1 MPTITGDLRLITN
14 QPAAVTA
21 LQIHAPEARTS
32 VGTVILPAP
41 AVVPVVNGKFT
52 VDIELGAAV
61 CIPDYS
67 GSLGEP
73 IPIAIRAST
82 TTFAEALDNGRDL
95 TPDER
100 DRVVEL
106 YQKMIAAGDA
116 AKAAVAKAE
125 QSATQA
131 AQAAAAAKESASH
144 AASGVPPA
152 TATVQG
158 KIQLAGDLTGT
169 ADSPRIVTAGVNVYS
184 VAHRSQGFVK
194 TQPNGVLTIA
204 DDAIRHANAAVHKGY
219 VDNQIDHHTHT
230 TDQIKG
236 LDAALAGKAPAS
248 HTHPTSQ
255 ITGLDTALAGKAA
268 TSHTHKKADI
278 TDLPATSVEVAN
290 NTLVVRDYSGRVKT
304 GTAYSDEDAVNM
316 EVYRAM
322 FETQLSRT
330 LIEQELFDG
339 KISARRVGRIVILAI
354 GAYPGTMGKLPSQ
367 FLPEYALHA
376 VIPAGSDSV
385 KTLGKFTIVGQGVT
399 SLQAYDG
406 TTNSLFV
413 GTVTYLAFN

>member
-32 VGTVILPAP
+32 AGTVILPAP
-41 AVVPVVNGKFT
+41 AIVPVTGGKFT
-52 VDIELGAAV
+52 ADIELGAAV

-67 GSLGEP
+67 GTLGEP
-73 IPIAIRAST
+73 IHIAIRLGTA
-82 TTFAEALDNGRDL
+82 TFAEALENGSDL

-106 YQKMIAAGDA
+106 YQKMITAGDA

-125 QSATQA
+125 QSA
-131 AQAAAAAKESASH
+131 AAAKESAEH

-169 ADSPRIVTAGVNVYS
+169 ADSPRVVTAGVNGYS

-204 DDAIRHANAAVHKGY
+204 DDTIRDDAAAVHKGY
-219 VDNQIDHHTHT
+219 VDARISRHTHT

-236 LDAALAGKAPAS
+236 LDTALAGKAAAS

-255 ITGLDTALAGKAA
+255 ITGLDNALAGKAA
-268 TSHTHKKADI
+268 TSHTHTQADI
-278 TDLPATSVEVAN
+278 TDLPVTSVDAAK

-304 GTAYSDEDAVNM
+304 GTPYSDEDAVNM
-316 EVYRAM
+316 ETYRYM

-330 LIEQELFDG
+330 LIKQELFDG
-339 KISARRVGRIVILAI
+339 KISARKIGKIVILNTAI
-354 GAYPGTMGKLPSQ
+354 RPGTIGKLPYPFWPEDAVL
-367 FLPEYALHA
+367 FL
-376 VIPAGSDSV
+376 IPAASSSV
-385 KTLGKFTIVGQGVT
+385 QTLGRFFIGKQGDT
-399 SLQAYDG
+399 SLSTYNGATGDVFQ
-406 TTNSLFV
+406 
-413 GTVTYLAFN
+413 GTVTYLSSN

>member
-32 VGTVILPAP
+32 AGIVILPAP
-41 AVVPVVNGKFT
+41 AIVPVTGGKFT
-52 VDIELGAAV
+52 ADIELGAAV

-82 TTFAEALDNGRDL
+82 TTFAEALENGRDL
-95 TPDER
+95 TPEER

-131 AQAAAAAKESASH
+131 AQAAAAAKESADH

-169 ADSPRIVTAGVNVYS
+169 ADSPRIVTAGVNWYS
-184 VAHRSQGFVK
+184 VAANRQGFVK
-194 TQPNGVLTIA
+194 TQPSGVLTIA
-204 DDAIRHANAAVHKGY
+204 DDAIRNATAAVNKGY
-219 VDNQIDHHTHT
+219 VDEIIGHHTHT
-230 TDQIKG
+230 TDQVKG
-236 LDAALAGKAPAS
+236 LDA
-248 HTHPTSQ
+248 
-255 ITGLDTALAGKAA
+255 ALAGKAA
-268 TSHTHKKADI
+268 TSHTHTQADI
-278 TDLPATSVEVAN
+278 TDLPVTSVDAAK

-304 GTAYSDEDAVNM
+304 GTPYSDEDAVNM
-316 EVYRAM
+316 ETYRYM

-330 LIEQELFDG
+330 LIKQELFDG
-339 KISARRVGRIVILAI
+339 KISARKIGKIVILNTAI
-354 GAYPGTMGKLPSQ
+354 RPGTIGKLPYPFWPEDAVL
-367 FLPEYALHA
+367 FL
-376 VIPAGSDSV
+376 IPAASSSV
-385 KTLGKFTIVGQGVT
+385 QTLGRFFIGKQGDT
-399 SLQAYDG
+399 SLSTYNGATGDVFQ
-406 TTNSLFV
+406 
-413 GTVTYLAFN
+413 GTVTYLSSN

>member
-14 QPAAVTA
+14 QPAVVTA

-32 VGTVILPAP
+32 AGTVILPAP
-41 AVVPVVNGKFT
+41 AVVPVTGGKFT
-52 VDIELGAAV
+52 ADIELGAAV

-82 TTFAEALDNGRDL
+82 TTFAEALENGRGL
-95 TPDER
+95 TPEER

-131 AQAAAAAKESASH
+131 AQAAAAAKESAEH

-169 ADSPRIVTAGVNVYS
+169 ADSPRIVTAGVNWYS
-184 VAHRSQGFVK
+184 VAANRQGFVK
-194 TQPNGVLTIA
+194 TQPSGVLTIA
-204 DDAIRHANAAVHKGY
+204 DDAIRNATAAVNKGY
-219 VDNQIDHHTHT
+219 VDEIIGHHTHT
-230 TDQIKG
+230 TDQVK
-236 LDAALAGKAPAS
+236 
-248 HTHPTSQ
+248 
-255 ITGLDTALAGKAA
+255 GLDTALAGKAA
-268 TSHTHKKADI
+268 TSHTHTQADI
-278 TDLPATSVEVAN
+278 TDLPVTSVDAAK

-304 GTAYSDEDAVNM
+304 GTPYSDEDAVNM
-316 EVYRAM
+316 ETYRYM

-330 LIEQELFDG
+330 LIKQELFDG
-339 KISARRVGRIVILAI
+339 KISARKIGKIVILNTAI
-354 GAYPGTMGKLPSQ
+354 RPGTIGKLPYPFWPEDAVL
-367 FLPEYALHA
+367 FL
-376 VIPAGSDSV
+376 IPAASSSV
-385 KTLGKFTIVGQGVT
+385 QTLGRFFIGKQGDT
-399 SLQAYDG
+399 SLSTYNGATGDVFQ
-406 TTNSLFV
+406 
-413 GTVTYLAFN
+413 GTVTYLSSN

>member
-32 VGTVILPAP
+32 AGIVILPAP
-41 AVVPVVNGKFT
+41 AVVPVTGGKFT
-52 VDIELGAAV
+52 ADIELGAAI

-67 GSLGEP
+67 GTLGEP
-73 IPIAIRAST
+73 IHIAIRPDT

-169 ADSPRIVTAGVNVYS
+169 ADSPRIITASTGKYS
-184 VAHRSQGFVK
+184 VVAGHAGFVH
-194 TQPNGVLTIA
+194 TQRNGALTIEDDTIRNYA
-204 DDAIRHANAAVHKGY
+204 DAVHKGY
-219 VDNQIDHHTHT
+219 VDARIDRHSHT

-236 LDAALAGKAPAS
+236 LDAALAGKA
-248 HTHPTSQ
+248 
-255 ITGLDTALAGKAA
+255 A
-268 TSHTHKKADI
+268 TSHTHTKADI

-304 GTAYSDEDAVNM
+304 GSPYSDEDAVNM
-316 EVYRAM
+316 ETYRAM

-330 LIEQELFDG
+330 LYKQELFDG
-339 KISARRVGRIVILAI
+339 KISARKIGKIVILNTAI
-354 GAYPGTMGKLPSQ
+354 RPGTIGKLPWPFWPEDAVL
-367 FLPEYALHA
+367 FL
-376 VIPAGSDSV
+376 IPAASSSV
-385 KTLGKFTIVGQGVT
+385 QTLGRFFISKQGDA
-399 SLQAYDG
+399 SLSTYNGATGDVFQ
-406 TTNSLFV
+406 
-413 GTVTYLAFN
+413 GTVTYLSSN

>member
-32 VGTVILPAP
+32 AGIVILPAP
-41 AVVPVVNGKFT
+41 AIVPVTGGEFT
-52 VDIELGAAV
+52 ADIELGAAV

-67 GSLGEP
+67 GTLGEP
-73 IPIAIRAST
+73 IHIAIRPGTA
-82 TTFAEALDNGRDL
+82 TFAEALENGRDL

-158 KIQLAGDLTGT
+158 KIRLAGDLVGT
-169 ADSPRIVTAGVNVYS
+169 ADSPRIITAGAGKYS
-184 VAHRSQGFVK
+184 VAAGHAGFVQ
-194 TQPNGVLTIA
+194 TQPNGALTIEDDTIR
-204 DDAIRHANAAVHKGY
+204 DDAAAVHKGY
-219 VDNQIDHHTHT
+219 VDARISRHSHT
-230 TDQIKG
+230 TDQVKG
-236 LDAALAGKAPAS
+236 LDTVLAGKAPAS

-255 ITGLDTALAGKAA
+255 ITGLDDALAGKAA
-268 TSHTHKKADI
+268 TSHTHKMADI

-304 GTAYSDEDAVNM
+304 GSPYYDEDAVNM
-316 EVYRAM
+316 ETYRAM
-322 FETQLSRT
+322 FETQLGRT
-330 LIEQELFDG
+330 LYKQELFDG
-339 KISARRVGRIVILAI
+339 KISARKIGKIIILNIATR
-354 GAYPGTMGKLPSQ
+354 PGTIGKLNYPFWPEDAVL
-367 FLPEYALHA
+367 FL
-376 VIPAGSDSV
+376 IPAASSSV
-385 KTLGKFTIVGQGVT
+385 QTLGRFFISKQGDA
-399 SLQAYDG
+399 SLSAYNGATGDV
-406 TTNSLFV
+406 FQ
-413 GTVTYLAFN
+413 GTVTYLAPN

>member
-32 VGTVILPAP
+32 AGIVILPAP
-41 AVVPVVNGKFT
+41 AIVPVTGGKFT
-52 VDIELGAAV
+52 ADIELGAAV

-67 GSLGEP
+67 GVLGEP
-73 IPIAIRAST
+73 IHIAIRPGTA
-82 TTFAEALDNGRDL
+82 TFAEALENGRDL

-169 ADSPRIVTAGVNVYS
+169 ADSPRIVTAGVNGYS

-204 DDAIRHANAAVHKGY
+204 DDTIRDDAAAVHKGY
-219 VDNQIDHHTHT
+219 VDARISRHSHT

-236 LDAALAGKAPAS
+236 LDN
-248 HTHPTSQ
+248 
-255 ITGLDTALAGKAA
+255 ALAGKAA
-268 TSHTHKKADI
+268 TSHTHTKSDI

-304 GTAYSDEDAVNM
+304 GTPYSDEDAVNM
-316 EVYRAM
+316 ETYRYM

-330 LIEQELFDG
+330 LIKQELFDG
-339 KISARRVGRIVILAI
+339 KISARKIGKIVILNTAI
-354 GAYPGTMGKLPSQ
+354 RPGTIGKLPYPFWPEDAVL
-367 FLPEYALHA
+367 FL
-376 VIPAGSDSV
+376 IPAASSSV
-385 KTLGKFTIVGQGVT
+385 QTLGRFFISKQG
-399 SLQAYDG
+399 D
-406 TTNSLFV
+406 TNLSTYNGATGDVFQ
-413 GTVTYLAFN
+413 GTVTYLSSN

>member
-32 VGTVILPAP
+32 AGTVILPAP

-61 CIPDYS
+61 CIPEYS
-67 GSLGEP
+67 GTLGEP
-73 IPIAIRAST
+73 IHIAIRPGTA
-82 TTFAEALDNGRDL
+82 TFAEALDNGRDL

-125 QSATQA
+125 RSATQA
-131 AQAAAAAKESASH
+131 AQSAAAAKESADH

-158 KIQLAGDLTGT
+158 KIRLAGDLVGT
-169 ADSPRIVTAGVNVYS
+169 ADSPRIVTAGAGRYS
-184 VAHRSQGFVK
+184 VAAGHAGFVQ
-194 TQPNGVLTIA
+194 TQPNGALTIEDDTIR
-204 DDAIRHANAAVHKGY
+204 DDAAAVHKGY
-219 VDNQIDHHTHT
+219 VDARISRHTHT
-230 TDQIKG
+230 TDQVK
-236 LDAALAGKAPAS
+236 
-248 HTHPTSQ
+248 
-255 ITGLDTALAGKAA
+255 GLDTALAGKAPA
-268 TSHTHKKADI
+268 LHTHPTSQVTGLDNALAGKAAASHTHTKADI

-290 NTLVVRDYSGRVKT
+290 NSLVVRDYSGRVKT
-304 GTAYSDEDAVNM
+304 GAPYSDEDAVNM
-316 EVYRAM
+316 ETYRYM

-330 LIEQELFDG
+330 LIKQELFDG
-339 KISARRVGRIVILAI
+339 KISARKIGKIVILNI
-354 GAYPGTMGKLPSQ
+354 ITRPGTIGKLNYPFWPEDAVL
-367 FLPEYALHA
+367 FL
-376 VIPAGSDSV
+376 IPAASSSV
-385 KTLGKFTIVGQGVT
+385 QTLGRFFISKQGDA
-399 SLQAYDG
+399 SLSTYNGATGDAFQ
-406 TTNSLFV
+406 
-413 GTVTYLAFN
+413 GTVTYLSSN

>member
-41 AVVPVVNGKFT
+41 AIVPVTGGKFT
-52 VDIELGAAV
+52 ADIGLGAAV

-67 GSLGEP
+67 GTLGEP
-73 IPIAIRAST
+73 IHIAIRLGTA
-82 TTFAEALDNGRDL
+82 TFAEALDNGRDL

-169 ADSPRIVTAGVNVYS
+169 ADSPRIITASTDKYS
-184 VAHRSQGFVK
+184 VVAGHAGFVH
-194 TQPNGVLTIA
+194 TQRNGALTIEDDTIRNYA
-204 DDAIRHANAAVHKGY
+204 DAVHKGY
-219 VDNQIDHHTHT
+219 VDARIDRHSHT

-236 LDAALAGKAPAS
+236 LDAALAGKA
-248 HTHPTSQ
+248 
-255 ITGLDTALAGKAA
+255 A
-268 TSHTHKKADI
+268 TSHTHTKADI

-304 GTAYSDEDAVNM
+304 GSPYSDEDAVNM
-316 EVYRAM
+316 ETYRAM

-330 LIEQELFDG
+330 LYKQELFDG
-339 KISARRVGRIVILAI
+339 KISARKIGKIVILNTAI
-354 GAYPGTMGKLPSQ
+354 RPGTIGKLPWAFWPEDAVL
-367 FLPEYALHA
+367 FL
-376 VIPAGSDSV
+376 IPAASSSV
-385 KTLGKFTIVGQGVT
+385 QTLGRFFISKQGDA
-399 SLQAYDG
+399 SLSTYNGATGDVFQ
-406 TTNSLFV
+406 
-413 GTVTYLAFN
+413 GTVAYLASN

>member
-32 VGTVILPAP
+32 AGTVILPAP
-41 AVVPVVNGKFT
+41 AVVPVTGGKFT
-52 VDIELGAAV
+52 ADIELGAAV

-67 GSLGEP
+67 GVLGEP
-73 IPIAIRAST
+73 IHIAIRPGT

-100 DRVVEL
+100 DRVTEL
-106 YQKMIAAGDA
+106 YQKMIATGDA

-131 AQAAAAAKESASH
+131 AQAAAAAKESAGH

-169 ADSPRIVTAGVNVYS
+169 ADSPRIITASTDKYS
-184 VAHRSQGFVK
+184 VVAGHAGFVH
-194 TQPNGVLTIA
+194 TQRNGALTIEDDTIRNYA
-204 DDAIRHANAAVHKGY
+204 DAVHKGY
-219 VDNQIDHHTHT
+219 VDARIDRHSHT

-236 LDAALAGKAPAS
+236 LDAALAGKA
-248 HTHPTSQ
+248 
-255 ITGLDTALAGKAA
+255 A
-268 TSHTHKKADI
+268 TSHTHTKADI

-304 GTAYSDEDAVNM
+304 GSPYSDEDAVNM
-316 EVYRAM
+316 ETYRAM

-330 LIEQELFDG
+330 LYKQELFDG
-339 KISARRVGRIVILAI
+339 KISARKIGKIVILNTAI
-354 GAYPGTMGKLPSQ
+354 RPGTIGKLPWAFWPEDAVL
-367 FLPEYALHA
+367 FL
-376 VIPAGSDSV
+376 IPAASSSV
-385 KTLGKFTIVGQGVT
+385 QTLGRFFISKQGDA
-399 SLQAYDG
+399 SLSTYNGATGDVFQ
-406 TTNSLFV
+406 
-413 GTVTYLAFN
+413 GTVAYLASN

>member
-32 VGTVILPAP
+32 AGIVILPAP

-82 TTFAEALDNGRDL
+82 TTFAEALENGRDL

-131 AQAAAAAKESASH
+131 AQAAAAAKESADH

-169 ADSPRIVTAGVNVYS
+169 ADGPRVVTAGVNGYS

-194 TQPNGVLTIA
+194 TQPDGVLTIA
-204 DDAIRHANAAVHKGY
+204 DDTIRYDAAAVHKGY
-219 VDNQIDHHTHT
+219 VDARISRHSHT
-230 TDQIKG
+230 TDQVKG
-236 LDAALAGKAPAS
+236 LDTALAGKAPAS

-255 ITGLDTALAGKAA
+255 ITGLDDALAGKAA
-268 TSHTHKKADI
+268 TSHTHTKADI
-278 TDLPATSVEVAN
+278 TDLPQITDN
-290 NTLVVRDYSGRVKT
+290 TNGNTLPIRDPWGHI
-304 GTAYSDEDAVNM
+304 TAADPSYRYQVATKGYIDA
-316 EVYRAM
+316 
-322 FETQLSRT
+322 
-330 LIEQELFDG
+330 ELEKLNQIKAESILQNASFAK
-339 KISARRVGRIVILAI
+339 KIGRIVCLYVNINFAGAQGTLPPAFRPSNACYI
-354 GAYPGTMGKLPSQ
+354 AVYTPTKLAYPGWMTVSPNGDVYVQFSQ
-367 FLPEYALHA
+367 
-376 VIPAGSDSV
+376 SDS
-385 KTLGKFTIVGQGVT
+385 TVGFATAVYT
-399 SLQAYDG
+399 SAI
-406 TTNSLFV
+406 
-413 GTVTYLAFN
+413 

>member
-41 AVVPVVNGKFT
+41 AIVPVTGGKFT
-52 VDIELGAAV
+52 ADIELGAAV

-67 GSLGEP
+67 GTLGEP
-73 IPIAIRAST
+73 IHIAIRLGTA
-82 TTFAEALDNGRDL
+82 TFAEALENGRDL

-169 ADSPRIVTAGVNVYS
+169 ADSPRIITASTDKYS
-184 VAHRSQGFVK
+184 VVAGHAGFVH
-194 TQPNGVLTIA
+194 TQRNGALTIEDDTIRNYA
-204 DDAIRHANAAVHKGY
+204 DAVHKGY
-219 VDNQIDHHTHT
+219 VDARIDRHSHT

-236 LDAALAGKAPAS
+236 LDAALAGKA
-248 HTHPTSQ
+248 
-255 ITGLDTALAGKAA
+255 A
-268 TSHTHKKADI
+268 TSHTHTKADI

-304 GTAYSDEDAVNM
+304 GSPYSDEDAVNM
-316 EVYRAM
+316 ETYRAM

-330 LIEQELFDG
+330 LYKQELFDG
-339 KISARRVGRIVILAI
+339 KISARKIGKIVILNTAI
-354 GAYPGTMGKLPSQ
+354 RPGTIGKLPWAFWPEDAVL
-367 FLPEYALHA
+367 FL
-376 VIPAGSDSV
+376 IPAASSSV
-385 KTLGKFTIVGQGVT
+385 QTLGRFFISKQGDA
-399 SLQAYDG
+399 SLSTYNGATGDVFQ
-406 TTNSLFV
+406 
-413 GTVTYLAFN
+413 GTVAYLASN

>member
-32 VGTVILPAP
+32 AGTVILPAP
-41 AVVPVVNGKFT
+41 AVVPVTGGKFT
-52 VDIELGAAV
+52 ADIELGAAV

-67 GSLGEP
+67 GVLGEP
-73 IPIAIRAST
+73 IHIAIRPGT

-95 TPDER
+95 TPAER

-106 YQKMIAAGDA
+106 YQKMIATGDA

-131 AQAAAAAKESASH
+131 AQAAAAAKESAGH

-158 KIQLAGDLTGT
+158 KIQLAGDLVGT
-169 ADSPRIVTAGVNVYS
+169 ADSPRIVTAGTGRYS
-184 VAHRSQGFVK
+184 VAAGHAGFVQ
-194 TQPNGVLTIA
+194 TQPNGALTIEDDTIR
-204 DDAIRHANAAVHKGY
+204 DDAAAVHKGY
-219 VDNQIDHHTHT
+219 VDARISRHSHT
-230 TDQIKG
+230 TDQVK
-236 LDAALAGKAPAS
+236 
-248 HTHPTSQ
+248 
-255 ITGLDTALAGKAA
+255 GLDTALAGKAA
-268 TSHTHKKADI
+268 TSHTHTQADI

-304 GTAYSDEDAVNM
+304 GSPYSDEDAVNM
-316 EVYRAM
+316 ETYRAM

-330 LIEQELFDG
+330 LYKQELFDG
-339 KISARRVGRIVILAI
+339 KISARKIGKIVILNTAI
-354 GAYPGTMGKLPSQ
+354 RPGTIGKLPWTFWPEDAVL
-367 FLPEYALHA
+367 FL
-376 VIPAGSDSV
+376 IPAASSSV
-385 KTLGKFTIVGQGVT
+385 QTLGRFFISKQGDA
-399 SLQAYDG
+399 SLSTYNGATGDVFQ
-406 TTNSLFV
+406 
-413 GTVTYLAFN
+413 GTVTYLSSN

>member
-32 VGTVILPAP
+32 AGTVILPAP
-41 AVVPVVNGKFT
+41 AIIPVNGGKFT
-52 VDIELGAAV
+52 ADIELGAAV

-67 GSLGEP
+67 GVLGEP
-73 IPIAIRAST
+73 IHIAIRPGTA
-82 TTFAEALDNGRDL
+82 TFAEALDNGRDL

-106 YQKMIAAGDA
+106 YQKMIATGDA

-169 ADSPRIVTAGVNVYS
+169 ADSPRIITASTDKYS
-184 VAHRSQGFVK
+184 VVAGHAGFVH
-194 TQPNGVLTIA
+194 TQRNGALTIEDDTIRNYA
-204 DDAIRHANAAVHKGY
+204 DAVHKGY
-219 VDNQIDHHTHT
+219 VDARIDRHSHT

-236 LDAALAGKAPAS
+236 LDAALAGKA
-248 HTHPTSQ
+248 
-255 ITGLDTALAGKAA
+255 A
-268 TSHTHKKADI
+268 TSHTHTKADI

-304 GTAYSDEDAVNM
+304 GSPYSDEDAVNM
-316 EVYRAM
+316 ETYRAM
-322 FETQLSRT
+322 FEPQLSRT
-330 LIEQELFDG
+330 LYKQELFDG
-339 KISARRVGRIVILAI
+339 KISARKIGKIVILNTAI
-354 GAYPGTMGKLPSQ
+354 RPGTIGKLPWAFWPEDAVL
-367 FLPEYALHA
+367 FL
-376 VIPAGSDSV
+376 IPAASSSV
-385 KTLGKFTIVGQGVT
+385 QTLGRFFISKQGDA
-399 SLQAYDG
+399 SLSTYNGATGDVFQ
-406 TTNSLFV
+406 
-413 GTVTYLAFN
+413 GTVAYLASN

>member
-32 VGTVILPAP
+32 AGIVILPAP
-41 AVVPVVNGKFT
+41 AIVPVTGGKFT
-52 VDIELGAAV
+52 ADIELGAAV

-82 TTFAEALDNGRDL
+82 TTFAEALDAGRDL

-106 YQKMIAAGDA
+106 YQKMIATGDA

-125 QSATQA
+125 RSATQA
-131 AQAAAAAKESASH
+131 AQSAAAAKESADH

-158 KIQLAGDLTGT
+158 KIRLAGDLVGT
-169 ADSPRIVTAGVNVYS
+169 ADSPRIVTAGAGRYS
-184 VAHRSQGFVK
+184 VAAGHAGFVQ
-194 TQPNGVLTIA
+194 TQPNGALTIEDDTIR
-204 DDAIRHANAAVHKGY
+204 DDAAAVHKGY
-219 VDNQIDHHTHT
+219 VDARISRHTHT
-230 TDQIKG
+230 TDQVK
-236 LDAALAGKAPAS
+236 
-248 HTHPTSQ
+248 
-255 ITGLDTALAGKAA
+255 GLDTALAGKAPA
-268 TSHTHKKADI
+268 LHTHPTSQVTGLDNALAGKAAASHTHTKADI

-290 NTLVVRDYSGRVKT
+290 NSLVVRDYSGRVKT
-304 GTAYSDEDAVNM
+304 GAPYSDEDAVNM
-316 EVYRAM
+316 ETYRYM

-330 LIEQELFDG
+330 LIKQELFDG
-339 KISARRVGRIVILAI
+339 KISARKIGKIVILNI
-354 GAYPGTMGKLPSQ
+354 ITRPGTIGKLNYPFWPEDAVL
-367 FLPEYALHA
+367 FL
-376 VIPAGSDSV
+376 IPAASSSV
-385 KTLGKFTIVGQGVT
+385 QTLGRFFISKQGDA
-399 SLQAYDG
+399 SLSTYNGATGDAFQ
-406 TTNSLFV
+406 
-413 GTVTYLAFN
+413 GTVTYLSSN

>member
-32 VGTVILPAP
+32 AGIVILPAP
-41 AVVPVVNGKFT
+41 AIVPVVNGKFT

-67 GSLGEP
+67 GTLGEP
-73 IPIAIRAST
+73 IHIAIRLGTA
-82 TTFAEALDNGRDL
+82 TFAEALENGRDL

-169 ADSPRIVTAGVNVYS
+169 ADSPRVVTAGVNGYS

-194 TQPNGVLTIA
+194 TQPDGVLTIA
-204 DDAIRHANAAVHKGY
+204 DDTIRYDAAAVHKGY
-219 VDNQIDHHTHT
+219 VDARISRHTHT

-236 LDAALAGKAPAS
+236 LDTALAGKASAS

-255 ITGLDTALAGKAA
+255 ITGLDDALASKAA
-268 TSHTHKKADI
+268 TSHTHTQADI
-278 TDLPATSVEVAN
+278 TDLPVTSVDAAK

-304 GTAYSDEDAVNM
+304 GTPYSDEDAVNM
-316 EVYRAM
+316 ETYRYM

-330 LIEQELFDG
+330 LIKQELFDG
-339 KISARRVGRIVILAI
+339 KISARKIGKIVILNTAI
-354 GAYPGTMGKLPSQ
+354 RPGTIGKLPYPFWPEDAVL
-367 FLPEYALHA
+367 FL
-376 VIPAGSDSV
+376 IPAASSSV
-385 KTLGKFTIVGQGVT
+385 QTLGRFFISKQGDA
-399 SLQAYDG
+399 SLSTYNGATGDVFQ
-406 TTNSLFV
+406 
-413 GTVTYLAFN
+413 GTVTYLSSN

>member
-21 LQIHAPEARTS
+21 LQIHAPEARAS
-32 VGTVILPAP
+32 AGAVILPAP
-41 AVVPVVNGKFT
+41 AIVPVTGGKFT
-52 VDIELGAAV
+52 ADIELGAAV

-82 TTFAEALDNGRDL
+82 TTFAEALENGRDL
-95 TPDER
+95 TPEER

-131 AQAAAAAKESASH
+131 AQAAAAAKESAGH

-169 ADSPRIVTAGVNVYS
+169 ADGPRVVTAGVNGYS

-194 TQPNGVLTIA
+194 TQPDGVLTIA
-204 DDAIRHANAAVHKGY
+204 DDTIRYDAAAVHKGY
-219 VDNQIDHHTHT
+219 VDARISRHSHT

-236 LDAALAGKAPAS
+236 LDTALAGKAPAS

-255 ITGLDTALAGKAA
+255 ITGLDDALAGKAA
-268 TSHTHKKADI
+268 TNHTHTKADI
-278 TDLPATSVEVAN
+278 TDLPQITDTTGG
-290 NTLVVRDYSGRVKT
+290 NTLVVRDPWGHI
-304 GTAYSDEDAVNM
+304 TAADPNYSDQVATKGYIDA
-316 EVYRAM
+316 ELKK
-322 FETQLSRT
+322 LSQIKT
-330 LIEQELFDG
+330 ESVLQNASSAK
-339 KISARRVGRIVILAI
+339 KIGRIVCLYVNINSAGGQGTLPPDFRPTNACYI
-354 GAYPGTMGKLPSQ
+354 AVYTPTKLAYPGWMTVSPNGEVYVQFSQ
-367 FLPEYALHA
+367 
-376 VIPAGSDSV
+376 SDS
-385 KTLGKFTIVGQGVT
+385 TVGFATAVYT
-399 SLQAYDG
+399 SAI
-406 TTNSLFV
+406 
-413 GTVTYLAFN
+413 

>member
-21 LQIHAPEARTS
+21 LQIHAPEARAS
-32 VGTVILPAP
+32 AGAVILPAP
-41 AVVPVVNGKFT
+41 AIVPVTGGKFT
-52 VDIELGAAV
+52 ADIELGAAV

-82 TTFAEALDNGRDL
+82 TTFAEALENGRDL
-95 TPDER
+95 TPEER

-131 AQAAAAAKESASH
+131 AQAAAAAKESAGH

-169 ADSPRIVTAGVNVYS
+169 ADGPRVVTAGVNGYS

-194 TQPNGVLTIA
+194 TQPDGVLTIA
-204 DDAIRHANAAVHKGY
+204 DDTIRYDAAAVHKGY
-219 VDNQIDHHTHT
+219 VDARISRHSHT

-236 LDAALAGKAPAS
+236 LDTALAGKAPAS
-248 HTHPTSQ
+248 HTHT
-255 ITGLDTALAGKAA
+255 
-268 TSHTHKKADI
+268 KADI
-278 TDLPATSVEVAN
+278 TDLPQITDTTGG
-290 NTLVVRDYSGRVKT
+290 NTLVVRDPWGHI
-304 GTAYSDEDAVNM
+304 TAADPNYSDQVATKGYIDA
-316 EVYRAM
+316 ELKK
-322 FETQLSRT
+322 LSQIKT
-330 LIEQELFDG
+330 ESVLQNASSAK
-339 KISARRVGRIVILAI
+339 KIGRIVCLYVNINSAGGQGTLPPDFRPTNACYI
-354 GAYPGTMGKLPSQ
+354 AVYTPTKLAYPGWMTVSPNGEVYVQFSQ
-367 FLPEYALHA
+367 
-376 VIPAGSDSV
+376 SDS
-385 KTLGKFTIVGQGVT
+385 TVGFATAVYT
-399 SLQAYDG
+399 SAI
-406 TTNSLFV
+406 
-413 GTVTYLAFN
+413 

>member
-21 LQIHAPEARTS
+21 LQIHAPEARAS
-32 VGTVILPAP
+32 AGIVILPAP

-82 TTFAEALDNGRDL
+82 TTFAEALENGRDL
-95 TPDER
+95 TPEER

-106 YQKMIAAGDA
+106 YQKVIAAGDA

-131 AQAAAAAKESASH
+131 AQAAAAAKESADH

-169 ADSPRIVTAGVNVYS
+169 ADSPRVVTAGVNWYS
-184 VAHRSQGFVK
+184 VAANRQGFVK
-194 TQPNGVLTIA
+194 TQPSGVLTIA
-204 DDAIRHANAAVHKGY
+204 DDAIRNATAAVNKGY
-219 VDNQIDHHTHT
+219 VDEIIGHHTHT
-230 TDQIKG
+230 TDQVKG
-236 LDAALAGKAPAS
+236 LDA
-248 HTHPTSQ
+248 H
-255 ITGLDTALAGKAA
+255 
-268 TSHTHKKADI
+268 
-278 TDLPATSVEVAN
+278 
-290 NTLVVRDYSGRVKT
+290 
-304 GTAYSDEDAVNM
+304 
-316 EVYRAM
+316 
-322 FETQLSRT
+322 
-330 LIEQELFDG
+330 
-339 KISARRVGRIVILAI
+339 
-354 GAYPGTMGKLPSQ
+354 
-367 FLPEYALHA
+367 
-376 VIPAGSDSV
+376 
-385 KTLGKFTIVGQGVT
+385 
-399 SLQAYDG
+399 
-406 TTNSLFV
+406 
-413 GTVTYLAFN
+413 